1 MNNSVSPELIFS
13 PLWGRGHKRKCVLH
27 AARPI
32 CTHVFMRA
40 FVLLL
45 CALLSG
51 GEDLAALVAA
61 AGKHVAAVAGLH
73 ALTEAVNL
81 FALPFLRLECTKHF
95 FCTSFPN
102 VLYHAAPCPV
112 AKADWKY
119 AFF

>member
-1 MNNSVSPELIFS
+1 
-13 PLWGRGHKRKCVLH
+13 
-27 AARPI
+27 
-32 CTHVFMRA
+32 MRA

-45 CALLSG
+45 FALLSG

-73 ALTEAVNL
+73 ALTETVNL

-119 AFF
+119 AFFLISNTGLLPPGAAGFAQMGIVQQLSSIIHRYTII

>member
-1 MNNSVSPELIFS
+1 
-13 PLWGRGHKRKCVLH
+13 
-27 AARPI
+27 
-32 CTHVFMRA
+32 MRA

-45 CALLSG
+45 FALLSG

-61 AGKHVAAVAGLH
+61 AGKHVAAVAGH
-73 ALTEAVNL
+73 ALTETVNL

>member
-1 MNNSVSPELIFS
+1 
-13 PLWGRGHKRKCVLH
+13 
-27 AARPI
+27 
-32 CTHVFMRA
+32 MRA

-45 CALLSG
+45 FALLSG

-61 AGKHVAAVAGLH
+61 VAGFH
-73 ALTEAVNL
+73 ALTETVNL

>member
-1 MNNSVSPELIFS
+1 M
-13 PLWGRGHKRKCVLH
+13 WGRGHKRKCVLH
-27 AARPI
+27 AARPV

-45 CALLSG
+45 FALLSG

-73 ALTEAVNL
+73 ALTETVNL

-112 AKADWKY
+112 AKADW
-119 AFF
+119 

>member
-1 MNNSVSPELIFS
+1 
-13 PLWGRGHKRKCVLH
+13 
-27 AARPI
+27 
-32 CTHVFMRA
+32 MRA

-45 CALLSG
+45 FALLSG
-51 GEDLAALVAA
+51 GEDLAA
-61 AGKHVAAVAGLH
+61 VAGLH
-73 ALTEAVNL
+73 ALTETVNL

>member
-1 MNNSVSPELIFS
+1 
-13 PLWGRGHKRKCVLH
+13 
-27 AARPI
+27 
-32 CTHVFMRA
+32 MRA

-45 CALLSG
+45 FALLSG

-61 AGKHVAAVAGLH
+61 AGKHVAAVAGFH
-73 ALTEAVNL
+73 ALTETVNL

-112 AKADWKY
+112 AKADWRY

>member
-1 MNNSVSPELIFS
+1 MRSSC
-13 PLWGRGHKRKCVLH
+13 RAARLH
-27 AARPI
+27 A
-32 CTHVFMRA
+32 CFMRA
-40 FVLLL
+40 FVLILF
-45 CALLSG
+45 ALLSG

-73 ALTEAVNL
+73 ALTETVNL